1 MYKENINNEEQL
13 FVKLNITFQVEL
25 LPKIVLSLNAAIS
38 MKIARKNNVREIRNV
53 CTLEM
58 Y

>member
-25 LPKIVLSLNAAIS
+25 STKIVLSLNAAIS
-38 MKIARKNNVREIRNV
+38 MKIARKNDREIRNV